1 MMEWDDVRHFLAV
14 ARRGTLTKAAHALAS
29 TPATVGRRIA
39 ALETKLGARLFDRR
53 HTGYLLTKTGESIR
67 LKAEAAEDAILSME
81 RRALGNDQRATGKV
95 CITTTDDIAA
105 MVLAPHLTRFAR
117 LFPDISL
124 EILATNE
131 VVNLSTR
138 EADIAL
144 RTVRPSRGN
153 LIIRQAGWWKLGL
166 YAAKS
171 YADAHALRPGL
182 TDLSGVDVVTWTG
195 ETAHYRG
202 GPWLAEHARNARVA
216 FAANSRRI
224 HYAACAAGM
233 GVAILPCIAADRDP
247 DLICLLPSER
257 VIAVKLWALIHRD
270 LARTARVRAVMDFI
284 GKIAPE

>member
-1 MMEWDDVRHFLAV
+1 MEWDDVKHFLAV
-14 ARRGTLTKAAHALAS
+14 ARHGTLTKGARALAS

-39 ALETKLGARLFDRR
+39 ALEAKLGTRLFDRR
-53 HTGYLLTKTGESIR
+53 HTGYVLTETGEAIR

-81 RRALGNDQRATGKV
+81 RRALGHDRRATGKV
-95 CITTTDDIAA
+95 GIATTDDIAA
-105 MVLAPHLTRFAR
+105 MVLAPHLTRFAK

-124 EILATNE
+124 EIRVANE
-131 VVNLSTR
+131 LVNLSSR

-171 YADAHALRPGL
+171 YAHTHGLRPGL
-182 TDLSGVDVVTWTG
+182 TDLSGIDIVAWTG

-202 GPWLAEHARNARVA
+202 GPWLAEHARNSRIA
-216 FAANSRRI
+216 FAANTRRI

-247 DLICLLPSER
+247 DLVCLLPSER